1 MRGRF
6 LRWRREHRSP
16 APTDQGDAT
25 VDELA
30 AAAAELSS
38 ALGAVPIEE
47 ARLAAIERLTELRAA
62 GKISA
67 EAFARERQR
76 LLDYG

>member
-6 LRWRREHRSP
+6 SRWRRERPSAAP
-16 APTDQGDAT
+16 AEQGDAT
-25 VDELA
+25 VSELA
-30 AAAAELSS
+30 AAATELSS
-38 ALGAVPIEE
+38 ALGAVPIDE

>member
-1 MRGRF
+1 MPGRF
-6 LRWRREHRSP
+6 HRWRRERPVAEPANRS
-16 APTDQGDAT
+16 DAT
-25 VDELA
+25 VEELA

-38 ALGAVPIEE
+38 ALGAAPIDE

-62 GKISA
+62 GEISA
-67 EAFARERQR
+67 EAFDRERQR